1 MCPACGKPMVA
12 YEWEGVEI
20 DHCAFCGGTW
30 LDAGEMEMILELA
43 GLSPDGVEEA
53 LARATDRQRTRRRCP
68 RCPLKLREIAINEPD
83 PVILDRCPRGH
94 GLWFDEGEMEN
105 VIRTNTEGDEA
116 VVARFLGDLFGY
128 EFHSRQGGN

>member
-53 LARATDRQRTRRRCP
+53 LARAADRQRTRRRCP

-94 GLWFDEGEMEN
+94 GRCAAE
-105 VIRTNTEGDEA
+105 
-116 VVARFLGDLFGY
+116 
-128 EFHSRQGGN
+128 SGGNAAGRERRRRDHGRERHG